1 MRYRE
6 FASLPPWANRVKL
19 LLEANLQLVV
29 DDWSILDGG
38 DTVVFVIL
46 ARDNDVLEDVVDVM
60 QDRVDDANLEE
71 MEIIGFGEA
80 TIIVTR
86 S

>member
-46 ARDNDVLEDVVDVM
+46 ARDNDVLEDVFDVM
-60 QDRVDDANLEE
+60 EDRVDDANLEE

>member
-60 QDRVDDANLEE
+60 EDRVDDANFEG

-80 TIIVTR
+80 IIMVTR

>member
-60 QDRVDDANLEE
+60 EDRVDDANLEE